1 LVYITNQYKTSKKKY
16 NIIIYYEM
24 PSHRFVDISARGR
37 SKGFSGVS
45 RNAGLLGGAVPML
58 LKNIIKEPIKG
69 GALQEQ
75 GKSNIMVG
83 TVTASVPSPTPT
95 EKITTGNGELLSSIS
110 KLKLGKGVKRKEDQN
125 IKFLF

>member
-1 LVYITNQYKTSKKKY
+1 
-16 NIIIYYEM
+16 M

-37 SKGFSGVS
+37 SNGFTGTSK
-45 RNAGLLGGAVPML
+45 NAGLIGGAVPLL
-58 LKNIIKEPIKG
+58 LKNVIREPIKG
-69 GALQEQ
+69 GALQEK

>member
-1 LVYITNQYKTSKKKY
+1 MIY
-16 NIIIYYEM
+16 NEM
-24 PSHRFVDISARGR
+24 PSHRYVDISARGR

-45 RNAGLLGGAVPML
+45 KSAGVLGGAVPHL

-69 GALQEQ
+69 GALQEP

-95 EKITTGNGELLSSIS
+95 PKLTTGSGELLSSMQR
-110 KLKLGKGVKRKEDQN
+110 LKLGKGMKKKDEN

>member
-1 LVYITNQYKTSKKKY
+1 MIY
-16 NIIIYYEM
+16 NEM
-24 PSHRFVDISARGR
+24 PSHKYIDISARGR

-45 RNAGLLGGAVPML
+45 KNAGVLGGAVPLL

-69 GALQEQ
+69 GALQEP

-95 EKITTGNGELLSSIS
+95 PKLTTGSGELLSSMQR
-110 KLKLGKGVKRKEDQN
+110 LKLGKGIKKRDEN
-125 IKFLF
+125 INFLF

>member
-1 LVYITNQYKTSKKKY
+1 
-16 NIIIYYEM
+16 M

-95 EKITTGNGELLSSIS
+95 EKLTTGSGELLSSIQR
-110 KLKLGKGVKRKEDQN
+110 LKLGKGIKKKADQNSN

>member
-1 LVYITNQYKTSKKKY
+1 
-16 NIIIYYEM
+16 M

-95 EKITTGNGELLSSIS
+95 EKVTTGSGELLSSIQR
-110 KLKLGKGVKRKEDQN
+110 LKLGKGIKKKNEGN

>member
-1 LVYITNQYKTSKKKY
+1 
-16 NIIIYYEM
+16 M

-37 SKGFSGVS
+37 SKGFIGASK
-45 RNAGLLGGAVPML
+45 NAGLVGGAVPLL
-58 LKNIIKEPIKG
+58 LKNVIREPIKG

-95 EKITTGNGELLSSIS
+95 QKITTGNGELLSSIS
-110 KLKLGKGVKRKEDQN
+110 KLKLGKGVSKRKEEN

>member
-1 LVYITNQYKTSKKKY
+1 
-16 NIIIYYEM
+16 M
-24 PSHRFVDISARGR
+24 PSHRYVDISARGR

-45 RNAGLLGGAVPML
+45 KSAGVLGGAVPML

-83 TVTASVPSPTPT
+83 TVTASVPSPNPTP
-95 EKITTGNGELLSSIS
+95 KLTTGSGELLSSIS
-110 KLKLGKGVKRKEDQN
+110 KLKLGKGVKRKDET

>member
-1 LVYITNQYKTSKKKY
+1 MIY
-16 NIIIYYEM
+16 NEM
-24 PSHRFVDISARGR
+24 PSHRYIDISSRGH

-45 RNAGLLGGAVPML
+45 KNAGVLGGAVPHL
-58 LKNIIKEPIKG
+58 LKNIIREPIKG

-83 TVTASVPSPTPT
+83 TVTASVPSP
-95 EKITTGNGELLSSIS
+95 KLTTGSGELLSSMK
-110 KLKLGKGVKRKEDQN
+110 KLKLGKGMKKKADQSN

>member
-1 LVYITNQYKTSKKKY
+1 
-16 NIIIYYEM
+16 M

-69 GALQEQ
+69 GALQEK

-95 EKITTGNGELLSSIS
+95 EKITGNGELLSSIS

-125 IKFLF
+125 SNIKFLF

>member
-1 LVYITNQYKTSKKKY
+1 
-16 NIIIYYEM
+16 M
-24 PSHRFVDISARGR
+24 PSSKYVDISARGR
-37 SKGFSGVS
+37 SKGFSGLS
-45 RNAGLLGGAVPML
+45 KNAGLVGGAVPLL
-58 LKNIIKEPIKG
+58 LKNIIREPIKG

-95 EKITTGNGELLSSIS
+95 QKITTGNGELLSSIS
-110 KLKLGKGVKRKEDQN
+110 KLKLGKGIKKKADQSN

>member
-1 LVYITNQYKTSKKKY
+1 
-16 NIIIYYEM
+16 M
-24 PSHRFVDISARGR
+24 PSHRYVDISARGR

-45 RNAGLLGGAVPML
+45 KSAGVLGGAVPML

-83 TVTASVPSPTPT
+83 TVTASVPSPNPTP
-95 EKITTGNGELLSSIS
+95 KLTTGSGELLSSMQR
-110 KLKLGKGVKRKEDQN
+110 LKLGKGIKKKADQN

>member
-1 LVYITNQYKTSKKKY
+1 
-16 NIIIYYEM
+16 M
-24 PSHRFVDISARGR
+24 PSHRFVDLSARGR
-37 SKGFSGVS
+37 SKGFTGTSK
-45 RNAGLLGGAVPML
+45 NAGLVGGAVPLL
-58 LKNIIKEPIKG
+58 LKNVIREPIKG
-69 GALQEQ
+69 GALQEK

-110 KLKLGKGVKRKEDQN
+110 KLKLGKGVSKRKEDQN

>member
-1 LVYITNQYKTSKKKY
+1 
-16 NIIIYYEM
+16 M
-24 PSHRFVDISARGR
+24 PSSKYVDISARGR
-37 SKGFSGVS
+37 SKGFIGVS
-45 RNAGLLGGAVPML
+45 KNAGLVGGNTPLL
-58 LKNIIKEPIKG
+58 LKNIIREPIKG

-83 TVTASVPSPTPT
+83 TITASVPSPT

-110 KLKLGKGVKRKEDQN
+110 KLKLGKGVKRKNDQSN

>member
-1 LVYITNQYKTSKKKY
+1 
-16 NIIIYYEM
+16 M
-24 PSHRFVDISARGR
+24 PSHKFVDISARGR
-37 SKGFSGVS
+37 SKGFSGLS
-45 RNAGLLGGAVPML
+45 KNAGLLGGAVPML

-95 EKITTGNGELLSSIS
+95 PKLTTGSGELLSSIQR
-110 KLKLGKGVKRKEDQN
+110 LKLGKGVKKNEGN

>member
-1 LVYITNQYKTSKKKY
+1 
-16 NIIIYYEM
+16 M
-24 PSHRFVDISARGR
+24 PSHRFVDLSARGR
-37 SKGFSGVS
+37 SKGFTGTSK
-45 RNAGLLGGAVPML
+45 NAGLVGGAVPLL
-58 LKNIIKEPIKG
+58 LKNVIREPIKG
-69 GALQEQ
+69 GALQEK

-110 KLKLGKGVKRKEDQN
+110 KLKLGKGVKKKEDQKSN

>member
-1 LVYITNQYKTSKKKY
+1 
-16 NIIIYYEM
+16 M
-24 PSHRFVDISARGR
+24 PSHKFVDISARGR

-69 GALQEQ
+69 GALQEK

-83 TVTASVPSPTPT
+83 TVTASVPSAKPT
-95 EKITTGNGELLSSIS
+95 EKLTTGNGELFSSIS
-110 KLKLGKGVKRKEDQN
+110 KLKLGKGMKKKNEGN

>member
-1 LVYITNQYKTSKKKY
+1 
-16 NIIIYYEM
+16 M

-95 EKITTGNGELLSSIS
+95 EKLTTGSGELLSSIQR
-110 KLKLGKGVKRKEDQN
+110 LKLGKGIKKKADQN

>member
-1 LVYITNQYKTSKKKY
+1 
-16 NIIIYYEM
+16 M

-75 GKSNIMVG
+75 GRSNIMVG

-95 EKITTGNGELLSSIS
+95 EKLTTGSGELLSSMQR
-110 KLKLGKGVKRKEDQN
+110 LKLGKGMKKKNEGN

>member
-1 LVYITNQYKTSKKKY
+1 
-16 NIIIYYEM
+16 M

-95 EKITTGNGELLSSIS
+95 EKLTTGSGELLSSIQR
-110 KLKLGKGVKRKEDQN
+110 LKLGKGIKKKNEGN

>member
-1 LVYITNQYKTSKKKY
+1 
-16 NIIIYYEM
+16 M

-37 SKGFSGVS
+37 SKEFSGVS

-83 TVTASVPSPTPT
+83 TVTASVPSPKPT
-95 EKITTGNGELLSSIS
+95 EKLTTGNGELLSSIS
-110 KLKLGKGVKRKEDQN
+110 KLKLGKGMKKKNEGN
-125 IKFLF
+125 IKILF

>member
-1 LVYITNQYKTSKKKY
+1 
-16 NIIIYYEM
+16 M

-83 TVTASVPSPTPT
+83 TVTASVPTPTPT
-95 EKITTGNGELLSSIS
+95 PKLTTGNGELLSSIQR
-110 KLKLGKGVKRKEDQN
+110 LKLGKGVKRKDEN
-125 IKFLF
+125 INFLF

>member
-1 LVYITNQYKTSKKKY
+1 
-16 NIIIYYEM
+16 M

-45 RNAGLLGGAVPML
+45 KSAGVLGGAVPHL
-58 LKNIIKEPIKG
+58 LKNIIREPIKG

-75 GKSNIMVG
+75 GKSNNMVG
-83 TVTASVPSPTPT
+83 TVTASVPSPTP
-95 EKITTGNGELLSSIS
+95 KLTTGSGELLSSMK
-110 KLKLGKGVKRKEDQN
+110 KLKLGKGMKKKEEN

>member
-1 LVYITNQYKTSKKKY
+1 
-16 NIIIYYEM
+16 M
-24 PSHRFVDISARGR
+24 PSHKFVDISARGR

-45 RNAGLLGGAVPML
+45 RNAGLLGGAVSML

-83 TVTASVPSPTPT
+83 TVTASIPLAKPT
-95 EKITTGNGELLSSIS
+95 EKLTTGNELFSSIS
-110 KLKLGKGVKRKEDQN
+110 KLKLGKGMKKKNEGN

>member
-1 LVYITNQYKTSKKKY
+1 
-16 NIIIYYEM
+16 M

-37 SKGFSGVS
+37 SKGFIGASK
-45 RNAGLLGGAVPML
+45 NAGFVGGAVPLL
-58 LKNIIKEPIKG
+58 LKNVIREPIKG
-69 GALQEQ
+69 GALQEK

-83 TVTASVPSPTPT
+83 TVTASIPSPTPS